1 MMKLIEEKHSVKAK
15 NGMRHVYILYK
26 CPLCGLK
33 SMIKQNKC
41 PKCNTI
47 YGENVK

>member
-1 MMKLIEEKHSVKAK
+1 MMKLIEEKHSVTIE

-26 CPLCGLK
+26 CPLCGLR
-33 SMIKQNKC
+33 SIIKRSQC
-41 PKCNTI
+41 PKCKTK